1 MVARIATAVTAI
13 GVFLCFALTASSQ
26 TGVRPRTCGV
36 RDVGEAE
43 AAQIDEFLRVN
54 GLQSGVA
61 PLKTASHNIP
71 VYFHVITQGTGSAN
85 GAITTAQLDAQIKV
99 LNDSYSGK
107 TGGAGTN
114 TSFTFY
120 RAGSDTT
127 KNADW
132 FNNTSPGSS
141 QETAMKTKLRKGG
154 SNALNF
160 YTANLA
166 GGLLGWATFP
176 WDYQSAPKMDG
187 VVILFSSLPSGSATN
202 YNLGDTATHEIGH
215 WLGLYHTFQGGC
227 ASSTTKGGDL
237 VSDTPAEKSAAF
249 GCPTGR
255 NTCSSAG
262 VDPIH
267 NFLDYTYDSCMYE
280 FTAGQS
286 TRMGSSW
293 TAYR

>member
-1 MVARIATAVTAI
+1 MATRIAKAVAAL
-13 GVFLCFALTASSQ
+13 GAFLCLATTILPQ
-26 TGVRPRTCGV
+26 TGGRPRTCGV
-36 RDVGEAE
+36 RNVSQIE
-43 AAQIDEFLRVN
+43 AAQIDEFLMRQ
-54 GLQSGVA
+54 GQQSGVSA
-61 PLKTASHNIP
+61 LLTTSRNIP
-71 VYFHVITQGTGSAN
+71 VYFHVITQGTGAAN
-85 GAITTAQLDAQIKV
+85 GALTTAQLDAQIKV
-99 LNDSYSGK
+99 LNDSYSGR
-107 TGGAGTN
+107 TGGVQTR
-114 TSFTFY
+114 TTFTFS

-132 FNNTSPGSS
+132 FTNASPGSP
-141 QETAMKTKLRKGG
+141 QETAMKTKLHKGG

-176 WDYQSAPKMDG
+176 WDYKSAPLMDG

-202 YNLGDTATHEIGH
+202 YNLGDTGTHEIGH

-237 VSDTPAEKSAAF
+237 VADTPAEKSAAF

-267 NFLDYTYDSCMYE
+267 NFMDYTYDSCMYE
-280 FTAGQS
+280 FTAGQA
-286 TRMGSSW
+286 TRMGNSW